1 MHRPAQRIPAP
12 HSEGV
17 ARKLEAVAFKVFDL
31 VVQRATVDLFES
43 YGTAIAPS
51 RVADVAPAV
60 ATRGELVSVIPLRG
74 DLRGSLLLRTSRRT
88 LDDTAPSDGRSSPV
102 DWHRELVN
110 QLAGRICNRFARWN
124 VFVRAGTPASL
135 GGETP
140 APSSA
145 ELRALAELPKR
156 FYLFNTIG
164 NDVVVTIAGS
174 ASEVLF
180 RFLTS
185 ALVAV
190 EGEVI
195 LFPEPSQTR

>member
-1 MHRPAQRIPAP
+1 MAP
-12 HSEGV
+12 RARESAGGADLQSLCPLERVRESGDAGV
-17 ARKLEAVAFKVFDL
+17 AR
-31 VVQRATVDLFES
+31 
-43 YGTAIAPS
+43 
-51 RVADVAPAV
+51 
-60 ATRGELVSVIPLRG
+60 
-74 DLRGSLLLRTSRRT
+74 
-88 LDDTAPSDGRSSPV
+88 
-102 DWHRELVN
+102 
-110 QLAGRICNRFARWN
+110 
-124 VFVRAGTPASL
+124 
-135 GGETP
+135 GETP